1 MDLEL
6 RSLRSELSA
15 LREEVSA
22 LRLRVA
28 ELEADREFEVVGED
42 SPRPSSVPA
51 SPERPAADAA
61 NSSTSGYPAVRVEAA
76 KETGRFFKRC
86 LKGTS
91 RGLSGRER
99 VQLPSRIYVLV
110 RSINGEVFTSPV
122 QVFKSYNQ
130 IHPHVK
136 LGQSLGDSVFAGF
149 PSKWEAQLAVET
161 AGYSWPTVIHG

>member
-61 NSSTSGYPAVRVEAA
+61 NSSTSGYPAVRVEGASPVRSLPRPS
-76 KETGRFFKRC
+76 RFSRATTRSIH
-86 LKGTS
+86 TS
-91 RGLSGRER
+91 SSARAWVIQYLQASRRSGRLNWQWR
-99 VQLPSRIYVLV
+99 RQAILGLP
-110 RSINGEVFTSPV
+110 
-122 QVFKSYNQ
+122 
-130 IHPHVK
+130 
-136 LGQSLGDSVFAGF
+136 
-149 PSKWEAQLAVET
+149 
-161 AGYSWPTVIHG
+161 